1 MIAVSNPSKP
11 PKTYREFIGRY
22 PKLGKAWDLIGE
34 AGQEGPLDAR
44 TRRLVKLGVA
54 MGAMRTGAVHSGVR
68 KAVDMGISREE
79 VEQVVA
85 LAAGTIGMPSA
96 VACFTWIEESLPSE

>member
-1 MIAVSNPSKP
+1 MSNASRP

-34 AGQEGPLDAR
+34 AGEEGPLDAR

-54 MGAMRTGAVHSGVR
+54 MGAMRTGAVRSGVR
-68 KAVDMGISREE
+68 KAADLGISREE

-96 VACFTWIEESLPSE
+96 VACFTWIEEALPSE

>member
-1 MIAVSNPSKP
+1 MSSPSKP

-22 PKLGKAWDLIGE
+22 PKLGRAWDLIGE
-34 AGQEGPLDAR
+34 AEQEGPLDER

-54 MGAMRTGAVHSGVR
+54 MGAMRNGAVRSGVR
-68 KAVDMGISREE
+68 KAADMGISREE

-96 VACFTWIEESLPSE
+96 VACFSWIEEALPPE